1 MPHTASRLSRSA
13 PWLAGSAIASVLFA
27 APVSAAP
34 SFTRTFNG
42 FTDAFAPGA
51 WTKATQTAGTA
62 SLSETQMQLQVTN
75 AVGSSSEYTFTSSN
89 LDGTY
94 DGDPGNESLYKFKS
108 GTATFDW
115 FWTFQPGDFGTQ
127 YPFETVVGSNTSLL
141 SKFNGGDNTIRSNFD
156 NTATGA
162 TLAVNTPDAFGFRL
176 TGNGGIGFGSAAVV
190 QNFSFTAEYVR
201 VPGPLPA
208 AAAMGGFLWSRKLRR
223 RLKAARTT
231 A

>member
-1 MPHTASRLSRSA
+1 MPHTASPLSRSA

-27 APVSAAP
+27 APASAAP
-34 SFTRTFNG
+34 SLTRTFNG
-42 FTDAFAPGA
+42 FTDAFAPSA
-51 WTKATQTAGTA
+51 WTNATQTAGTA
-62 SLSETQMQLQVTN
+62 SLSETQMQIQVTN
-75 AVGSSSEYTFTSSN
+75 AIGSSSEYTFTSSN

-115 FWTFQPGDFGTQ
+115 FWTFQSGDIGSQ
-127 YPFETVVGSNTSLL
+127 YPFESVVGSNTSLY
-141 SKFNGGDNTIRSNFD
+141 SNFNGGDPFVRSSYD
-156 NTATGA
+156 NTGSAT

-176 TGNGGIGFGSAAVV
+176 TSNGGVGFGSAAVI

>member
-27 APVSAAP
+27 APASAAP

-42 FTDAFAPGA
+42 FTDAFAPSA
-51 WTKATQTAGTA
+51 WTQDLQGSGTA
-62 SLSETQMQLQVTN
+62 TLSGTQMVLRTTSN
-75 AVGSSSEYTFTSSN
+75 AGLSEYTFTSSN

-115 FWTFQPGDFGTQ
+115 AWTFQPGDFGTQ
-127 YPFETVVGSNTSLL
+127 YPFESVVGSNTSLL
-141 SKFNGGDNTIRSNFD
+141 SKFNGGDSTIRSNFD
-156 NTATGA
+156 NNATGA

-176 TGNGGIGFGSAAVV
+176 TSNGGVGFGSAAVV